1 MATLYIDLGI
11 ESFVI
16 KNTRSKHKDTDYI
29 VFLLKIGTS
38 APQTD
43 FKYLGDVN
51 SGTFPVNLRFSSY
64 PVNTGDQ
71 VVVNYM
77 IVNAGSTKPGA
88 AQTALQNAAIAWA
101 SGQGPASKNF
111 IGALQDGQTWFNDE
125 LKSILNHNSCD
136 GMVAA
141 EQDHFTYDD
150 LTSLVANGTHTQPTN
165 HPGIRSPSGCGPN
178 SQYTVT
184 WSISP
189 GAKLI

>member
-1 MATLYIDLGI
+1 
-11 ESFVI
+11 
-16 KNTRSKHKDTDYI
+16 
-29 VFLLKIGTS
+29 
-38 APQTD
+38 
-43 FKYLGDVN
+43 
-51 SGTFPVNLRFSSY
+51 
-64 PVNTGDQ
+64 VNTGDQ

-77 IVNAGSTKPGA
+77 IVNAGSTNPGA

-101 SGQGPASKNF
+101 GGQGPASKNF

-150 LTSLVANGTHTQPTN
+150 
-165 HPGIRSPSGCGPN
+165 
-178 SQYTVT
+178 TVT